1 MSNTVSI
8 RIRGNSTSKAVNQL
22 AHDMRIKQVNYL
34 KSSSQENLLV
44 TPNEQIIYSQDK
56 SNKKLFEKLKEELL
70 QSAEEQKEIHEKSIG
85 QKSQVK
91 NFFING
97 IITFS
102 TDMQK
107 DFYENQ
113 DKFHELTKKTL
124 DDFSKKFGVKLLNHS
139 IHLDEKTPHIHFCF
153 ENINRSN
160 GKSVQRYI
168 SKLDLKNL
176 QTLTGSHWEK
186 MGYARG
192 KENSGKKHYS
202 VAVGHEKER
211 LENLKN
217 QIQEQKKLIKSQEL
231 EVSQNKTELDKL
243 DVVLKATRKQIKEI
257 KNLTELDSK
266 IEADIDQIIKD
277 SKKLFVLKEDLV
289 RENLKEVLKTYSKID
304 FKSLQEQK
312 LEKDVELLTNDY
324 NELVNDYNTIASSYD
339 DLRTK
344 HSTFNQQNEKL
355 ISENN
360 IINSTNLS
368 LANDIRELK
377 EDISYL
383 EKDFKFNYQ
392 DWKDNRKSNYEK
404 MREQRE
410 NNRRNYR

>member
-8 RIRGNSTSKAVNQL
+8 RIKGNSTSKAVNQL

-34 KSSSQENLLV
+34 KSSSQKNLLV
-44 TPNEQIIYSQDK
+44 TPDEKIIYSQDE
-56 SNKKLFEKLKEELL
+56 SDKKLFEKLKAELL
-70 QSAEEQKEIHEKSIG
+70 KSSGEQKEIHEKSIG

-91 NFFING
+91 NYFING

-107 DFYENQ
+107 DFYKNQ
-113 DKFHELTKKTL
+113 EKFQELTKKTL

-176 QTLTGSHWEK
+176 QTLTGSHWEE
-186 MGYARG
+186 MGYKRG
-192 KENSGKKHYS
+192 KEGSGKKHYS

-217 QIQEQKKLIKSQEL
+217 QIQEQKKLIKSYDIET
-231 EVSQNKTELDKL
+231 SQKKTELDKL

-289 RENLKEVLKTYSKID
+289 RENLKEVLKTYSKIN

-344 HSTFNQQNEKL
+344 HSTLNQQNEKL
-355 ISENN
+355 VSENN

-368 LANDIRELK
+368 LANDVRELR

-392 DWKDNRKSNYEK
+392 TWKDNRKSNYEK
-404 MREQRE
+404 MKEQRE
-410 NNRRNYR
+410 NIRRNYH

>member
-383 EKDFKFNYQ
+383 EKDFKFNYRE
-392 DWKDNRKSNYEK
+392 WKDTRKSNYEK
-404 MREQRE
+404 LREQRE